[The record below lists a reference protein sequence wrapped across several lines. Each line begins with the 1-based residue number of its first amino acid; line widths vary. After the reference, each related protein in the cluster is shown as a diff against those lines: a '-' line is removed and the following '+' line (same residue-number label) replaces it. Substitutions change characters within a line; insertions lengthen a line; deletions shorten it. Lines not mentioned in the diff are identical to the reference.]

1 MAKPGQTD
9 GTPRIAVGAPF
20 LGLLGL
26 DEARAIPG
34 GVRLVLAHRA
44 DNANRNGTLHGGV
57 IASLVETAGA
67 LALERDAVDGGGAAA
82 LAASPADGPRA
93 RGASSADVAAA
104 DAPRS
109 PWSRP
114 TAVDLSIHFVAPAI
128 ECDVVAEAHTVRRG
142 RAVGFADVAVTDADG
157 APIARGLLAARAVG
171 DTRRGGDDERGEG
184 GASVAPGATP
194 GVPAGD
200 GLPASHREALERL
213 SFSRFS
219 GSAFSARLQV
229 RSARIPGA
237 GVVALLPWQDLL
249 ADEAGQVHAGAIATL
264 VDAAGGASAWTA
276 GGFDPRGRAS
286 TIAMHMTVARA
297 PAGEDLVAI
306 AQPPWRTGELFS
318 IAVEVATRDRA
329 EPVAWGSV
337 VYRVV
342 RPA

>member
-1 MAKPGQTD
+1 MSS
-9 GTPRIAVGAPF
+9 PRERADAPTIPLDAPF
-20 LGLLGL
+20 LRVIGI
-26 DEARAIPG
+26 DAAEPIPS
-34 GVRLVLAHRA
+34 GVRLRLAHRP

-57 IASLVETAGA
+57 IASLVETAGS
-67 LALERDAVDGGGAAA
+67 LALEREASAEGRAPAGPASRAAEEVATTGA
-82 LAASPADGPRA
+82 R
-93 RGASSADVAAA
+93 AA
-104 DAPRS
+104 DPTRS
-109 PWSRP
+109 PWLRP
-114 TAVDLSIHFVAPAI
+114 AAVDLSIHFVAPAV
-128 ECDVVAEAHTVRRG
+128 ERDVVAEARTVRRG
-142 RAVGFADVAVTDADG
+142 RAVGFAEVSVSDPSG

-171 DTRRGGDDERGEG
+171 DSDRAEPSPSADGE
-184 GASVAPGATP
+184 
-194 GVPAGD
+194 
-200 GLPASHREALERL
+200 GLPASHREALSRL

-286 TIAMHMTVARA
+286 TIAMHLTVARA
-297 PAGEDLVAI
+297 PAVADLVAI
-306 AQPPWRTGELFS
+306 AQPPWRTGDLFS
-318 IAVEVATRDRA
+318 IAVEVATREHA
-329 EPVAWGSV
+329 LPVAWGSV